1 MPSSEFYGGTTAPDY
16 SGESML
22 ELIKEQNV
30 WDNLKSSDKPTVLY
44 GMGLGAEKIMDVLGE
59 YGVEVNDIFASDEFV
74 RGHFFRGFKVLKYS
88 EVCEKYEDFN
98 VVLCFASRLD
108 NVIEKIAQ
116 INREHTVFAPDVPVA
131 GGGLFSRE
139 FIAENEEKFDEV
151 YNNLAD
157 KESKKTYLDI
167 LNFKISGKIEYLLCS
182 FADKK
187 EIYSD
192 ILKLTPTENIIDL
205 GAYDGDTIREFLEA
219 TNGEYSYITALEPD
233 EKNFKKLLRNT
244 EELFDITCLNMGA
257 WDKKDTLIFAG
268 KAGRNSK
275 LSAEGRSVEVIDI
288 DSFELA
294 PTFIK
299 MDIEG
304 AELKALTGAEKTIK
318 QYKPKLYVC
327 AYHRNEDLFALPL
340 KVLELN
346 PDYKI
351 YFRHSKYIPAWES
364 NFYCV

>member
-1 MPSSEFYGGTTAPDY
+1 
-16 SGESML
+16 ML
-22 ELIKEQNV
+22 ELIKEKNV
-30 WDNLKSSDKPTVLY
+30 WDILKSSSKPTVLY
-44 GMGLGAEKIMDVLGE
+44 GMGLGAEKIMDTLLQ
-59 YGVEVNDIFASDEFV
+59 YGVEISDIFASDEFV
-74 RGHFFRGFKVLKYS
+74 RGHSFRGFKVLKYS

-108 NVIEKIAQ
+108 EVIENIAKINA
-116 INREHTVFAPDVPVA
+116 EHSVFAPDVPVA

-139 FIAENEEKFDEV
+139 FIAENEEKFDFV

-157 KESKKTYLDI
+157 EESKRVYLDI
-167 LNFKISGKIEYLLCS
+167 LNFKVSGKLEYLLNS
-182 FADKK
+182 FAEKD
-187 EIYSD
+187 EIYRD
-192 ILKLTPTENIIDL
+192 ILKLSPFENIIDL
-205 GAYDGDTIREFLEA
+205 GAYDGDTIREFLSF
-219 TNGEYSYITALEPD
+219 TGGQYSYITALEPD
-233 EKNFKKLLRNT
+233 EKNFRKLLKNT

-275 LSAEGRSVEVIDI
+275 LSAEGKSVEVIDV
-288 DSFELA
+288 DSLELA

-304 AELKALTGAEKTIK
+304 AELKALCGAEKTIK
-318 QYKPKLYVC
+318 KHLPKLYVC

-340 KVLELN
+340 KIRELS

-364 NFYCV
+364 NFYCTTHYPLSTNH